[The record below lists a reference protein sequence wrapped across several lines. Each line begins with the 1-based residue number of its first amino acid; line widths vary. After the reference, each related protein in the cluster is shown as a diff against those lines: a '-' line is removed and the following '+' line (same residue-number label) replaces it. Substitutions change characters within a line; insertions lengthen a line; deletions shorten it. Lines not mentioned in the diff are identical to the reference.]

1 MYQCVS
7 GVVLVCQKDRHA
19 IVAPNYVTGITN
31 PEVQNMVAYS
41 KYLKMKKGS
50 FIVSR
55 KKKKEKRKSTIYF
68 TRLEKNGIYNHRPI
82 SHRAPSSKQ

>member
-1 MYQCVS
+1 
-7 GVVLVCQKDRHA
+7 
-19 IVAPNYVTGITN
+19 
-31 PEVQNMVAYS
+31 
-41 KYLKMKKGS
+41 MKKGS